1 MLERVCSNKNS
12 CTLLVGQQ
20 NGTSLEDYSA
30 VSYKVRC
37 KSAYNKTIP
46 PLGSNPREMKR
57 NVHKKHILNDSI
69 NIIFC
74 NRKKYPI
81 EDRNHVSVH
90 LEMVGLMRRAG
101 VNFPG

>member
-1 MLERVCSNKNS
+1 MVHLWKTIQPFLIKLNVN
-12 CTLLVGQQ
+12 LL
-20 NGTSLEDYSA
+20 
-30 VSYKVRC
+30 
-37 KSAYNKTIP
+37 YNKTIP

-74 NRKKYPI
+74 NRQNYPI
-81 EDRNHVSVH
+81 DDRNHIRVY
-90 LEMVGLMRRAG
+90 LEMVGLTRRAG

>member
-1 MLERVCSNKNS
+1 MKTKKWQHQMLERIWNNKNS
-12 CTLLVGQQ
+12 CMLLVGWQ

-30 VSYKVRC
+30 ISYKVNVNLL
-37 KSAYNKTIP
+37 YNKTIP

-74 NRKKYPI
+74 NR
-81 EDRNHVSVH
+81 
-90 LEMVGLMRRAG
+90 
-101 VNFPG
+101 